1 MTRGRRSGADG
12 GAKGPSQRQLRM
24 GELLRHV
31 LSEIMARGE
40 FRDPALVGTSIT
52 VTEVRPSPDLK
63 NATVFVTPLGGADVN
78 TVVDALQ
85 HARGY
90 LRAQIAGKIEAKFTP
105 NLSFKADTSFA
116 AAERIEALL
125 SKERG

>member
-1 MTRGRRSGADG
+1 
-12 GAKGPSQRQLRM
+12 M

-31 LSEIMARGE
+31 LSEIMVRDE
-40 FRDPALVGTSIT
+40 FHDPALAGANIT

-85 HARGY
+85 RARGY

-116 AAERIEALL
+116 TAERIETLL
-125 SKERG
+125 GKERG

>member
-1 MTRGRRSGADG
+1 MSRGRRSGAGG

-40 FRDPALVGTSIT
+40 FRDPTLTGASIT

-63 NATVFVTPLGGADVN
+63 NATVFVTPLGGTDVN
-78 TVVDALQ
+78 AVVEGLQ
-85 HARGY
+85 RARGY

-105 NLSFKADTSFA
+105 ELSFKPDTSFA
-116 AAERIEALL
+116 EAERIEALL
-125 SKERG
+125 AKERG

>member
-1 MTRGRRSGADG
+1 MSRGRRSGAGG

-40 FRDPALVGTSIT
+40 FRDPTLTGASIT

-63 NATVFVTPLGGADVN
+63 NATVFVTPLGGTDVN
-78 TVVDALQ
+78 AVVEGLQ
-85 HARGY
+85 RARGY
-90 LRAQIAGKIEAKFTP
+90 LRAQIAGKIEAKFIPELT
-105 NLSFKADTSFA
+105 FKPDTSFA
-116 AAERIEALL
+116 EAQRIEALL
-125 SKERG
+125 AKERG